1 MIRKAVIVAA
11 GLATR
16 LHPLTLT
23 CPKSLLVIDGETL
36 LARSVRMLREKGI
49 VDVGVVVGYRAAM
62 IAQALGSEIT
72 CIPNPFYRHSN
83 NMGSLWMARD
93 FVADAPFAYLHGDLI
108 YSERL
113 LGEFLSTAASS
124 TASIDLLTSFG
135 PVDDEAMKV
144 RTDENARLVES
155 SKRIPSADAQGEW
168 IGIAVMR
175 RPRSLFKT
183 LERHLLNESLIDYDT
198 AAFTAMAAA
207 GEDLRCLPA
216 GDEPWK
222 EIDTLEDW
230 ESARSE
236 FARV

>member
-16 LHPLTLT
+16 LHPLTLS
-23 CPKSLLVIDGETL
+23 CPKSLLAIDGETL
-36 LARSVRMLREKGI
+36 LARSVRLLRENGI

-62 IAQALGSEIT
+62 IAEALGTQIT
-72 CIPNPFYRHSN
+72 RIPNPFYRHCN

-93 FVADAPFAYLHGDLI
+93 FVADAPFVYLHGDLI

-113 LGEFLSTAASS
+113 LGDFLKNGVSSWASV
-124 TASIDLLTSFG
+124 DLLTSFG

-144 RTDENARLVES
+144 RIDDDGRLVES
-155 SKRIPSADAQGEW
+155 GKSIPSADAQGEW
-168 IGIAVMR
+168 IGIAVIR

-183 LERHLLNESLIDYDT
+183 LERHLLNESLNDYDT
-198 AAFTAMAAA
+198 AAFTTMAAA
-207 GEDLRCLPA
+207 GEDLRCLPS

-236 FARV
+236 FVRV

>member
-16 LHPLTLT
+16 LHPLTLS

-36 LARSVRMLREKGI
+36 LARSVRLLRENGI
-49 VDVGVVVGYRAAM
+49 VDIGVVVGYRAAM
-62 IAQALGSEIT
+62 IADALGTQIT
-72 CIPNPFYRHSN
+72 CIPNPFYRHCN

-113 LGEFLSTAASS
+113 LGDFLRNGGSS

-144 RTDENARLVES
+144 RVDDDGRLVES
-155 SKRIPSADAQGEW
+155 SKSIPSTDAQGEW

-175 RPRSLFKT
+175 RPRSLFRT

-198 AAFTAMAAA
+198 AAFTTMAKA
-207 GEDLRCLPA
+207 GGDLRCLPS

-230 ESARSE
+230 ESARHTG
-236 FARV
+236 